1 MLDTPSASAQIAS
14 TVSGIIVFSVR
25 HTQPGGLGRPGDA
38 NSATG
43 SFSAMIEFP
52 VGNRISLAAD
62 VSGMRSSMNALAAKE
77 LTALAE
83 DPFNGHAFLFR
94 GLRDNMIKLQW
105 WSGDGLCLLV
115 KRLERRR
122 FVWR

>member
-1 MLDTPSASAQIAS
+1 
-14 TVSGIIVFSVR
+14 
-25 HTQPGGLGRPGDA
+25 
-38 NSATG
+38 
-43 SFSAMIEFP
+43 MIEFP

-94 GLRDNMIKLQW
+94 GLRDSMIKLQW